1 MSFEHLSETKQ
12 LQISNIGVFWAMGKI
27 MRGIPIH
34 NSIYVNRYI
43 IYRLPRI
50 FMTKSQGELY

>member
-12 LQISNIGVFWAMGKI
+12 LQISNIGVFFGQWEKFI
-27 MRGIPIH
+27 RGIPIH

-43 IYRLPRI
+43 DRHV
-50 FMTKSQGELY
+50 FS